1 MVARPLPRPVIRHTR
16 MDDKARLQNKNMAS
30 ADLAL
35 PNDYRQTLEAL
46 KQRVHQAQLQAR
58 RTINTE
64 LIQLY

>member
-1 MVARPLPRPVIRHTR
+1 
-16 MDDKARLQNKNMAS
+16 MAS